1 MVMDQKIEETIVNKT
16 LGFPVEV
23 RQAPMRR
30 MRGEWVFDVAPR
42 RFQDA
47 VLWKLIV
54 SPSPLSG
61 HHVRLMRT
69 AIEKTMEALGG
80 HLGVSAAAV
89 SKWEDKGEQPT
100 QMNKATE
107 ALLRLLVAQTL
118 LEQSGLSPEERD
130 SVFHRVYEELMRFSL
145 VGEPEAVT
153 ITGEELDYA
162 EQSPAGLPFEL
173 RDHSPEC
180 VPASR
185 ST

>member
-1 MVMDQKIEETIVNKT
+1 MEEKTQDFIINKT

-23 RQAPMRR
+23 HQAPMRR

-89 SKWEDKGEQPT
+89 SKWEDKAEQPT
-100 QMNKATE
+100 QMNKGTE
-107 ALLRLLVAQTL
+107 ALLRLLVAEIL
-118 LEQSGLSPEERD
+118 LDRSGLPVED
-130 SVFHRVYEELMRFSL
+130 QDAVFHRVYVEVMRFSRT
-145 VGEPEAVT
+145 VEPESVS
-153 ITGEELDYA
+153 ITGEELQHAD
-162 EQSPAGLPFEL
+162 ESPANLPFDL
-173 RDHSPEC
+173 GATDPHG
-180 VPASR
+180 SR
-185 ST
+185 P

>member
-1 MVMDQKIEETIVNKT
+1 MDQKTEDSIINKT

-54 SPSPLSG
+54 SPSPRSG

-107 ALLRLLVAQTL
+107 ALLRLLVAEIL
-118 LEQSGLSPEERD
+118 LVRSGLPTEDQD
-130 SVFHRVYEELMRFSL
+130 SVFHRVHEEVMHFIRS
-145 VGEPEAVT
+145 EEAA
-153 ITGEELDYA
+153 LD
-162 EQSPAGLPFEL
+162 
-173 RDHSPEC
+173 
-180 VPASR
+180 
-185 ST
+185 